1 MSRNA
6 LGKGLSAL
14 IREPEP
20 APSATPSAVS
30 AITPDAAREMVQ
42 LVDIDLIDPSPHQPR
57 TRFSDAAL
65 EELTNSIRASGIIQP
80 LLLRRR
86 GSRFELIAGE
96 RRWRAAQR
104 ASLLRVPAIMKDVP
118 DEVALEF
125 TLIENLQRE
134 DLNPIEQAAA
144 FNRLVADFA
153 MTQEEVAAR
162 TGKDRATVA
171 NALRLLKLEKPIQL
185 LLEEGKISAGH
196 GRALLSVQ
204 DLQTRMTL
212 ARRAAQGGITVRQ
225 IERAASRR
233 VSSPPS
239 PASPSLLDPNT
250 RAAIDDLQRHLGTRV
265 HLKPRTAN
273 EPGRLIIEYYDDSQ
287 LHVLYERLTK
297 N

>member
-1 MSRNA
+1 MTRNA

-20 APSATPSAVS
+20 APAAALS
-30 AITPDAAREMVQ
+30 AIPVAALDAGREFVQ
-42 LVDIDLIDPSPHQPR
+42 QVDIDLISPSPHQPR
-57 TRFSDAAL
+57 TRFAEAAL
-65 EELTNSIRASGIIQP
+65 AELTNSILSSGIIQP
-80 LLLRRR
+80 LLIRRVGAR
-86 GSRFELIAGE
+86 LELIAGE

-104 ASLLRVPAIMKDVP
+104 AGLSKVPAIVKDVS
-118 DEVALEF
+118 DEAAMEI

-144 FNRLVADFA
+144 FNRLVADFG
-153 MTQEEVAAR
+153 MTQEQVAAR

-171 NALRLLKLEKPIQL
+171 NALRLLKLEEPIQL

-204 DLQTRMTL
+204 DPQVRMTL

-225 IERAASRR
+225 IERSASRR
-233 VSSPPS
+233 VPTRASSIGAPI
-239 PASPSLLDPNT
+239 LDPNT
-250 RAAIDDLQRHLGTRV
+250 CAAMDELQRHLGTRV

-287 LHVLYERLTK
+287 LHALYERFTK
-297 N
+297 S